1 VIFKDLNFSFQFK
14 YLTLYEFLVLPHLTL
29 KVIKD
34 PDLIYLLQFWRRR
47 SLLFLH
53 ALRLP
58 LLDLLQ
64 FPALINQSIV
74 VLTHLAY
81 LTLCNHSDVI
91 SDQPLL
97 SLEGVVH

>member
-14 YLTLYEFLVLPHLTL
+14 YLTLYVFLVLPHLTRQ
-29 KVIKD
+29 VIKYSH
-34 PDLIYLLQFWRRR
+34 LICLLQSWHRH

-58 LLDLLQ
+58 PLYFIQ
-64 FPALINQSIV
+64 FPALLIKSVV
-74 VLTHLAY
+74 VLTHLAC
-81 LTLCNHSDVI
+81 LTLCNLSYVI

-97 SLEGVVH
+97 SLEGVIS